1 MTTRY
6 SELID
11 KFERLA
17 RTPIYALLGIAGGR
31 LIYYSSTENV
41 LRIWSSDLD
50 GGDRRPIS
58 GERVTSLVKP
68 KPEYDF
74 LVYGRDT
81 TKGME
86 LTQLYLNSVYGDKE
100 EPAIEMKPT
109 RVIGVAM
116 HEKKIVYTG
125 ASEKGVSIFMAD
137 LGGKAEELYTQ
148 MTLMFASD
156 FNGKY
161 VFGMGQLRGN
171 PRSYE
176 IFRYD
181 VEKGE
186 FTVYTPKEGSMNG
199 PPTIYNGKVLFTSDY
214 EGSNR
219 LYIMDQDRLEP
230 SLVEPPEGVEPLD
243 YVGYGWTYTGRIW
256 YTVNTRE
263 GYRTFIDGSEIKY
276 SRGVVGSVNE
286 YEDRIYINY
295 TSFTQP
301 NSIYRVVD
309 GEFKP
314 VIESRV
320 DEDLAKM
327 FKKTEHIW
335 IKSID
340 GLEIPTYILE
350 SDAPKPGP
358 TVIYVHG
365 GPWSHVVDSWN
376 TLIGSLIIS
385 GYHVVAPNFRGSTG
399 YGSWFMKLDIGDPGG
414 MDMEDI
420 VAATKYAKESGLADK
435 TAIMGYSYGGFMTFL
450 ATVKKPDVWDV
461 GVAGAGIVDWDLS
474 YEMSDMFFKSFIET
488 LFDRNEEL
496 RKDRSAIH
504 FVDNLKVP
512 LCIIHPQYDTRTPLK
527 PVLNYVYKL
536 LEKGH
541 PFEMH
546 IIPEMGHTIS
556 KIDDIIKIVLLA
568 ILFLNEKLKK

>member
-1 MTTRY
+1 MNSY

-17 RTPIYALLGIAGGR
+17 RTPIYAMLGIAGER
-31 LIYYSSTENV
+31 LIYYSSTENI
-41 LRIWSSDLD
+41 LRIWSSDLE
-50 GGDRRPIS
+50 GGDRKPIS

-74 LVYGRDT
+74 IVYGRDT

-86 LTQLYLNSVYGDKE
+86 LTQLYINSVLGGKE
-100 EPAIEMKPT
+100 EPALEMKPT

-116 HEKKIVYTG
+116 HDKKIVYTG
-125 ASEKGVSIFMAD
+125 ASEKGVSIFMSEI
-137 LGGKAEELYTQ
+137 GGKAEELYTK
-148 MTLMFASD
+148 MALMFTSD

-161 VFGMGQLRGN
+161 VFGVGQLHGN

-176 IFRYD
+176 IFRYN
-181 VEKGE
+181 VERDE

-199 PPTIYNGKVLFTSDY
+199 APSVYNDKVLFTSDF
-214 EGSNR
+214 EGKNK
-219 LYIMDQDRLEP
+219 LYIMGQDELKPEE
-230 SLVEPPEGVEPLD
+230 VKMPEGVDPLD
-243 YVGYGWTYTGRIW
+243 FLSYGWTYDGKIW

-263 GYRTFIDGSEIKY
+263 GYRTFLDGVEIKY
-276 SRGVVGSVNE
+276 DRGVVGSVNE
-286 YEDRIYINY
+286 YKGEVYVNY

-301 NSIYRVVD
+301 NSIYKVVD
-309 GEFKP
+309 GGFKP
-314 VIESRV
+314 VIESKM
-320 DEDLAKM
+320 DEDLKKM
-327 FKKTEHIW
+327 FKKTEHVW
-335 IKSID
+335 IKSVD

-365 GPWSHVVDSWN
+365 GPWSHVLDSWSV
-376 TLIGSLIIS
+376 LMGSLVIA

-420 VAATKYAKESGLADK
+420 VSATKYAKEIGLADK

-461 GVAGAGIVDWDLS
+461 GVAGAGIVDWDLT
-474 YEMSDMFFKSFIET
+474 YELSDVFFKSFIET

-546 IIPEMGHTIS
+546 VIPEMGHTIS
-556 KIDDIIKIVLLA
+556 KIDDIVKIVLPA
-568 ILFLNEKLKK
+568 ILFLNEKLKS